1 MMKMVI
7 KLVIM
12 LVMMLMMMS
21 VMRNLRGLLCLLAF
35 NTSLPHHQNDED
47 GDDFGNDFG
56 DDVGNDFG
64 DDVGDDVGEDVGDE
78 EFAGPPLPACIQ
90 YLSPTSA
97 SGPFAI
103 TAFHN
108 RWPRFQI
115 SFQILIFIMFL

>member
-1 MMKMVI
+1 MQ
-7 KLVIM
+7 
-12 LVMMLMMMS
+12 
-21 VMRNLRGLLCLLAF
+21 GPPLLPEF
-35 NTSLPHHQNDED
+35 NTFLSLHKNDED
-47 GDDFGNDFG
+47 GDDVGHNVG
-56 DDVGNDFG
+56 DGVGA
-64 DDVGDDVGEDVGDE
+64 DVGDYIGDYVGDD

-115 SFQILIFIMFL
+115 SVQILIEF

>member
-1 MMKMVI
+1 MQ
-7 KLVIM
+7 
-12 LVMMLMMMS
+12 
-21 VMRNLRGLLCLLAF
+21 GLLCLLAF

-56 DDVGNDFG
+56 DDDG
-64 DDVGDDVGEDVGDE
+64 DNVGDDVGNDVGDE

-90 YLSPTSA
+90 YLSPTLA

-108 RWPRFQI
+108 RWPPFQI
-115 SFQILIFIMFL
+115 SVQILILIIFL

>member
-1 MMKMVI
+1 MLMV
-7 KLVIM
+7 
-12 LVMMLMMMS
+12 LVMMSLQ
-21 VMRNLRGLLCLLAF
+21 GLLCLLAF
-35 NTSLPHHQNDED
+35 NISLPHHQND
-47 GDDFGNDFG
+47 
-56 DDVGNDFG
+56 DFG
-64 DDVGDDVGEDVGDE
+64 DDVGDDFGDYVGDDVGDE

-115 SFQILIFIMFL
+115 SVQILILIIFL